1 MSTGMGRW
9 FRDIGWNLDEK
20 KWLEGKSYIESD
32 CSYTPLTR
40 DPDRLEMVDEGVR
53 IRWNRALIEP
63 HL

>member
-1 MSTGMGRW
+1 M
-9 FRDIGWNLDEK
+9 K
-20 KWLEGKSYIESD
+20 KWLEGKSYIKSD